1 MDQHFIMYNTKEII
15 HLLTVRT
22 ILKKKLVFLYWLEY
36 FAYNALNKK
45 SLFSP
50 KPKFVLNNCYPNKH
64 IPFSLAFPQSV
75 SSGNATK
82 DLIREFQTILKSVF

>member
-36 FAYNALNKK
+36 FAYNVVNKK
-45 SLFSP
+45 VTIF
-50 KPKFVLNNCYPNKH
+50 
-64 IPFSLAFPQSV
+64 
-75 SSGNATK
+75 TK
-82 DLIREFQTILKSVF
+82 TKICP